1 MGIEPTDHMISIRP
15 NGFEDRDQHQ
25 LSKHFRVH
33 YSRRVSLHSNCR
45 PHYPADFT
53 LGNSVQFIGCTL
65 SESDLLLAADLIN
78 DSIDAWFES

>member
-33 YSRRVSLHSNCR
+33 YFRRVSLHSKR
-45 PHYPADFT
+45 LHHYPADCG
-53 LGNSVQFIGCTL
+53 LRK
-65 SESDLLLAADLIN
+65 
-78 DSIDAWFES
+78 